1 MIKSKGVIKETWIVT
16 KDIRQTKLPQGGKKA
31 FLVSMSF
38 IYFYLK
44 VLIYNINILRIY
56 LLLMEWFLWCSLEGQ
71 TLYNEGVE
79 ENVKQLMSSFICQ
92 TWCGK
97 EKKYSYLF
105 GKWPK
110 TKQTNTHTHKTTP
123 PLPKTKPLLPQK
135 KKTQPIP
142 KLIWNFIL
150 KLNLQ
155 QTYCFTRGRGGSHPS
170 SKYFQPEK
178 NY

>member
-1 MIKSKGVIKETWIVT
+1 MNCHQGYKTNETASRW
-16 KDIRQTKLPQGGKKA
+16 KKA

-44 VLIYNINILRIY
+44 LLIYNINILRIY

-79 ENVKQLMSSFICQ
+79 ENVKQLMSSFVCQ

-97 EKKYSYLF
+97 DKKYSYLF

-110 TKQTNTHTHKTTP
+110 TKHTHTHTHKTTP
-123 PLPKTKPLLPQK
+123 LSQKPNHYFL
-135 KKTQPIP
+135 KKT
-142 KLIWNFIL
+142 N
-150 KLNLQ
+150 LNP
-155 QTYCFTRGRGGSHPS
+155 YP
-170 SKYFQPEK
+170 
-178 NY
+178 N